1 MQNLSI
7 DSLSNAWSKALSVDR
22 KHFNLFFDKMLDAFA
37 YHKIVVDNDGKPV
50 DYLFLEVNH
59 AFEIMTGLQREK
71 IIGKRVTEVLKGIEN
86 DPADWIGLYGNVAL
100 TCESIQFEN
109 FAEPLG
115 KWYNV
120 SAYCPERGYFVA
132 LFEDITE
139 RKKAEKA
146 LKTAL
151 AQFYGSLSSMHGA
164 ILLVSVEGRVEF
176 ANQSFCDYFNLK
188 ESPSELTGLSS
199 DEVIGKIKNA
209 YVHPDHEVA
218 RIKEIVAAGKPVIGE
233 EVALQGGRTCLRDFI
248 PLHRNNESFSRLWHH
263 MDITA
268 QKKAED
274 ALRQSEER
282 FSKAFNESPAA
293 LIITRLSDGHYIDV
307 NEAFLKIFEY
317 NRLDVID
324 HTSPEL
330 NIFAN
335 PQGRTDFLKILGKEC
350 RISNLEM
357 TFRTK
362 TGKFVPSIVSVEK
375 ILLNGEEHILTTLI
389 DITKRKN
396 AEHALKISEQRWST
410 TLSSIGDAVIATDI
424 DGKITFLNPVAEQLT
439 GWTLNEA
446 NQKPIKQ
453 IFNIVN
459 EKTHQ
464 QVENPIVKVIEKGLA
479 ISLANHTVLIRKDGT
494 EIPID
499 DSGAPILTEN
509 GKISGVVFIFRDISE
524 RKKADEKIAQQ
535 AFMIANANDAIV
547 GYDMGQKVT
556 FWNKTAEKL
565 YGYTAE
571 EALGAASVDLLKPSY
586 VDIKREDLIKRLSTD
601 GRVET
606 ESIRLIKDGKSI
618 NVEAHIILLRN
629 ELGESLGYVSVDR
642 DTTDRKKAEQELWR
656 AKNDWER
663 TFDTIPDFIAILDKK
678 HKIVRANKAMAQ
690 QLGISSQQ
698 AIGLSCYKCVHGTDI
713 PPEFCPHAKT
723 LEDGKEHVAEV
734 YEPHLG
740 GYFLVSTTPIKDER
754 GRMTGSV
761 HVARNITERKRAEK
775 EIARLASFP
784 TLNPNAIFEVD
795 FNGKLT
801 YSNPA
806 TKILFP
812 DFENLGLSHPF
823 LSDWHTIAQKFGRE
837 TKKVFGREVT
847 VAGHWYHE
855 TFYFVPETQKIRVY
869 TVDIDELKIAE
880 EARAKVQV
888 KLEENAVL
896 LEEYASQMEELAE
909 QRAQQLK
916 NSERLAAIGQT
927 AGMVGHDIRNPLQ
940 AITGDMYLIKEE
952 LKTMP
957 EGENKQA
964 VFESIDAVNE
974 NLTYIDK
981 IVSDLQDY
989 TRPLK
994 PNIQEAN
1001 LSELIEGTIST
1012 INIPKRI
1019 ELTTE
1024 IKDNSKA
1031 IKTDVAYLR
1040 RILTNLITNAV
1051 QAMPNEGELTIK
1063 ANKKIDKIVISVQDT
1078 GVGIPEEVKTKMFT
1092 PLFTTKSKGQ
1102 GLGLAVVKRLV
1113 ESLKGEI
1120 TFESQPNEGTKFKVE
1135 LSQATQ

>member
-1 MQNLSI
+1 M
-7 DSLSNAWSKALSVDR
+7 
-22 KHFNLFFDKMLDAFA
+22 FFDRMLDGFA
-37 YHKIVVDNDGKPV
+37 YHKIIVDEAGKAV
-50 DYLFLEVNH
+50 DYIFLEVNH
-59 AFEIMTGLQREK
+59 AFEIMTGLHREK

-86 DPADWIGLYGNVAL
+86 DPADWIGLYGKVAL

-176 ANQSFCDYFNLK
+176 ANQSFCEYFNLK

-199 DEVIGKIKNA
+199 DQVIGKIKNA

-233 EVALQGGRTCLRDFI
+233 EVALQGDRTCLRDFI

-268 QKKAED
+268 QKKGEN

-293 LIITRLSDGHYIDV
+293 LIITRLSDGRYIDV

-317 NRLDVID
+317 NRLEVIG
-324 HTSPEL
+324 HISPEL

-335 PQGRTDFLKILGKEC
+335 PQGRTDFLKILNKEC

-375 ILLNGEEHILTTLI
+375 ILLNGEEHILTMLI

-410 TLSSIGDAVIATDI
+410 TLSSIGDAVIATDV

-459 EKTHQ
+459 EKTRQ
-464 QVENPIVKVIEKGLA
+464 QVENPIIKVLEKGLA

-547 GYDMGQKVT
+547 GYDMGQKVI

-571 EALGAASVDLLKPSY
+571 EALGATSVDLLKPSY

-601 GRVET
+601 GHVET
-606 ESIRLIKDGKSI
+606 ESIRLTKDGKSI

-629 ELGESLGYVSVDR
+629 ESGESIGYVSVDR

-690 QLGISSQQ
+690 QLGVTSQQ

-713 PPEFCPHAKT
+713 PPEFCPHVKT

-734 YEPHLG
+734 YEPQLG

-823 LSDWHTIAQKFGRE
+823 LSDWHTIAQKFGGE
-837 TKKVFGREVT
+837 TKKVFGREVK

-1120 TFESQPNEGTKFKVE
+1120 TFESQPNKGTKFKVE
-1135 LSQATQ
+1135 LPQATQ